1 MLPHPIMYLEW
12 YFSLPIE
19 FPTFSLTTNLNC
31 VRSESLTWIVWN
43 VAGAEE
49 IVSFEKVWTRLEQK
63 VLAAKGKSS
72 VCMHVFLWTKYWA
85 IPGLFFFIFGLFNTD
100 SKQLIVN
107 KICQWQ
113 DSNCRFLVSVE
124 TALPTEAQPRPLLLF
139 IFVFSTD
146 NRKFVHSKNLPM
158 TGFKPHT
165 FGMGS
170 DRSINW
176 ATNQASFLF
185 IFVFSAVYSKCVHNK
200 ICRWLDSNHWLLVFE
215 ATSLPTEPQPLT
227 LPAFILYHIF
237 RALILLGLIPLTF
250 WRK

>member
-165 FGMGS
+165 FGIGS

-185 IFVFSAVYSKCVHNK
+185 ISVKKWEGLNRAKSKLGKYDTKWMRAMSVVVAQLVERSLQIPK
-200 ICRWLDSNHWLLVFE
+200 VSGSNPVIGKFYYEHIYCKLLK
-215 ATSLPTEPQPLT
+215 
-227 LPAFILYHIF
+227 
-237 RALILLGLIPLTF
+237 R
-250 WRK
+250 RK